1 MKDDYKVVFINRY
14 YCPDQSAT
22 SQILTDLCNELA
34 AHGHDVEVICSNQRI
49 DDPQARLP
57 AAEVLG
63 GVRIHRVWTSCF
75 GRERLG
81 GRLLD
86 YLTFYLSAAACLWRL
101 LRAGDVV
108 VAKTDPPLI
117 SVIVTPIAWV
127 RRAAVVNWLQDLF
140 PEVAVQ
146 THVRFLAG
154 PVGGVLTAFRNWSL
168 RQAVT
173 NVAIGQK
180 MSDLLDGQQIP
191 QHSIRVLPNWAKGS
205 EIYPVAPSE
214 NELRREWGLEGKFV
228 AGYSGNMGRVHD
240 LATIL
245 DAARL
250 LKDNERIA
258 FLLVGSGHQA
268 AVLKERSS
276 REGLKNVVFKPP
288 QPREKLRFSLG
299 VPDIHFVSL
308 KPEMEGLIV
317 PSKFYGVAAAGRP
330 TLFIGAGDG
339 EIARVLARVD
349 CGVTVAP
356 GDARE
361 LAATLERLSRQQDD
375 VERLGSNARQV
386 FEREFDISL
395 RYSQWAELLDEASRQ
410 MVSDSNR
417 SVERTGS

>member
-1 MKDDYKVVFINRY
+1 
-14 YCPDQSAT
+14 
-22 SQILTDLCNELA
+22 
-34 AHGHDVEVICSNQRI
+34 
-49 DDPQARLP
+49 
-57 AAEVLG
+57 
-63 GVRIHRVWTSCF
+63 
-75 GRERLG
+75 
-81 GRLLD
+81 
-86 YLTFYLSAAACLWRL
+86 
-101 LRAGDVV
+101 
-108 VAKTDPPLI
+108 
-117 SVIVTPIAWV
+117 
-127 RRAAVVNWLQDLF
+127 
-140 PEVAVQ
+140 
-146 THVRFLAG
+146 
-154 PVGGVLTAFRNWSL
+154 
-168 RQAVT
+168 
-173 NVAIGQK
+173 
-180 MSDLLDGQQIP
+180 
-191 QHSIRVLPNWAKGS
+191 
-205 EIYPVAPSE
+205 
-214 NELRREWGLEGKFV
+214 
-228 AGYSGNMGRVHD
+228 MGRVHD

-250 LKDNERIA
+250 LKDNDRIA

-330 TLFIGAGDG
+330 TLFIGAKDG

-356 GDARE
+356 GDAPQ